1 MNFLVFL
8 HVVNKMK
15 GKNLYIIS
23 GPNGAGKTT
32 ASYTVLPKI
41 LNCKEFV
48 NADEI
53 ARGLSP
59 FNPQGMAIEAGK
71 LMLKRIDELLQ
82 KEESFSIETTLSTR
96 SYFKLVE
103 TAHQKGYNVTLLY
116 FWLESPEQAIERVAE
131 RVSKGG
137 HDIPKDVIIRR
148 YWAGLNNLFD
158 IYMPIVDSWILV
170 NNSQTPRIIVALGG
184 KNHTTK
190 IEDKECFTKI
200 KEYVNQR
207 V

>member
-1 MNFLVFL
+1 
-8 HVVNKMK
+8 MK

-59 FNPQGMAIEAGK
+59 FNPAGMAIEAGK

-103 TAHQKGYNVTLLY
+103 TAHKKGYNVTLLY

-158 IYMPIVDSWILV
+158 IYMPIVDSWILI

-184 KNHTTK
+184 KNHTTR

>member
-1 MNFLVFL
+1 MS
-8 HVVNKMK
+8 

-59 FNPQGMAIEAGK
+59 FNPEGMAIEAGK

-82 KEESFSIETTLSTR
+82 KEESFSIETTLATR

-103 TAHQKGYNVTLLY
+103 AAHQKNYDVTLLY
-116 FWLESPEQAIERVAE
+116 FWLKSPEQAAQRVAE
-131 RVSKGG
+131 RVAKGG
-137 HDIPKDVIIRR
+137 HDIPEYIIERR
-148 YWAGLNNLFD
+148 FWAGLNNLFN
-158 IYMPIVDSWILV
+158 IYMPIVDTWLLV
-170 NNSQTPRIIVALGG
+170 NNSETPRTIIATGG
-184 KNHTTK
+184 KNQTTK
-190 IEDKECFTKI
+190 IEDITNFTKI
-200 KEYVNQR
+200 KEYVKD
-207 V
+207 